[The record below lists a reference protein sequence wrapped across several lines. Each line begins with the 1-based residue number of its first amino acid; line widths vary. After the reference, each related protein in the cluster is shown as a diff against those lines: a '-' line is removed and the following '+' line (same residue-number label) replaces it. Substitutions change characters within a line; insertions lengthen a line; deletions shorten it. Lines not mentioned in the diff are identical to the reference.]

1 MRFKTIFDTYEEK
14 QGIIFKEP
22 TMTIQSEKDNCDI
35 NVIMN
40 RYATCGTPLPY
51 RTDGVEPV
59 YADVSELG
67 DYMENF
73 QRCKQA
79 EEMFNALPSALR
91 KELDNNPAN
100 LIPFIQNKENESRC
114 IEYGLIN
121 KPIMEA
127 PEASVVVNSNPANPV
142 SGDASG
148 AILHSDSN
156 VIVDF
161 LTALVAVFFIA
172 NLRRGCGNSF
182 PLDVTVPTDTIRHSD
197 DGSLNLF
204 PVKGSLIQFRA

>member
-22 TMTIQSEKDNCDI
+22 SMTIQSEKDNCDI

-51 RTDGVEPV
+51 RTDGVQPV

-67 DYMENF
+67 DYMENY

-100 LIPFIQNKENESRC
+100 LLPFIQDKANESRC

-121 KPIMEA
+121 KPIAKA
-127 PEASVVVNSNPANPV
+127 PEAPVVAPSVPDSVPAVNVPDSSN
-142 SGDASG
+142 D
-148 AILHSDSN
+148 
-156 VIVDF
+156 
-161 LTALVAVFFIA
+161 
-172 NLRRGCGNSF
+172 
-182 PLDVTVPTDTIRHSD
+182 
-197 DGSLNLF
+197 
-204 PVKGSLIQFRA
+204 

>member
-22 TMTIQSEKDNCDI
+22 TMTVQSEKDNCDI

-51 RTDGVEPV
+51 RTDGVQPV

-100 LIPFIQNKENESRC
+100 LIPFIQDKKNESRC

-127 PEASVVVNSNPANPV
+127 SKAPVVVNSNPVAPV
-142 SGDASG
+142 SSEPPNPIVHTD
-148 AILHSDSN
+148 N
-156 VIVDF
+156 V
-161 LTALVAVFFIA
+161 
-172 NLRRGCGNSF
+172 S
-182 PLDVTVPTDTIRHSD
+182 
-197 DGSLNLF
+197 
-204 PVKGSLIQFRA
+204 K

>member
-1 MRFKTIFDTYEEK
+1 MRFKTIYDTYEEK

-40 RYATCGTPLPY
+40 RYATSCTPLPY
-51 RTDGVEPV
+51 RSDGLQPV

-73 QRCKQA
+73 QCCKQA

-100 LIPFIQNKENESRC
+100 LLAFIQNEKNKERC
-114 IEYGLIN
+114 YEYGLLN
-121 KPIMEA
+121 RPVVEA
-127 PEASVVVNSNPANPV
+127 PQAPVVAPSVSVSVPVANVPDSSNN
-142 SGDASG
+142 
-148 AILHSDSN
+148 
-156 VIVDF
+156 
-161 LTALVAVFFIA
+161 
-172 NLRRGCGNSF
+172 
-182 PLDVTVPTDTIRHSD
+182 
-197 DGSLNLF
+197 
-204 PVKGSLIQFRA
+204 K

>member
-1 MRFKTIFDTYEEK
+1 MRFKTIFDTYQEK
-14 QGIIFKEP
+14 KGIEFVEP

-51 RTDGVEPV
+51 RTDGVQPV

-67 DYMENF
+67 DYMENY

-79 EEMFNALPSALR
+79 EEMFNSLPSALR

-100 LIPFIQNKENESRC
+100 LLPFIQDKNNESRC

-121 KPIMEA
+121 KPIVEA
-127 PEASVVVNSNPANPV
+127 PKTPVIVNPDSVNPV
-142 SGDASG
+142 PNSSPGFV
-148 AILHSDSN
+148 LHTDSD
-156 VIVDF
+156 
-161 LTALVAVFFIA
+161 
-172 NLRRGCGNSF
+172 
-182 PLDVTVPTDTIRHSD
+182 
-197 DGSLNLF
+197 
-204 PVKGSLIQFRA
+204 VK

>member
-51 RTDGVEPV
+51 RTDGVQPV

-67 DYMENF
+67 DYMENY

-100 LIPFIQNKENESRC
+100 LIPFIQNEKNKERC
-114 IEYGLIN
+114 YEYGLLN
-121 KPIMEA
+121 KPAVEA
-127 PEASVVVNSNPANPV
+127 PQTTVVAPSVPDSVPP
-142 SGDASG
+142 ASG
-148 AILHSDSN
+148 PNSSSN
-156 VIVDF
+156 
-161 LTALVAVFFIA
+161 
-172 NLRRGCGNSF
+172 
-182 PLDVTVPTDTIRHSD
+182 
-197 DGSLNLF
+197 
-204 PVKGSLIQFRA
+204 Q

>member
-1 MRFKTIFDTYEEK
+1 MRFKTIFDTYQEK

-51 RTDGVEPV
+51 RTDGVQPV

-67 DYMENF
+67 DYMENY

-79 EEMFNALPSALR
+79 EEMFNSLPSALR

-100 LIPFIQNKENESRC
+100 LLPFIQNKENESRC

-121 KPIMEA
+121 KPIVEA
-127 PEASVVVNSNPANPV
+127 PQTPVVVNPNPANPV
-142 SGDASG
+142 SSG
-148 AILHSDSN
+148 SPGSVVHTDSD
-156 VIVDF
+156 
-161 LTALVAVFFIA
+161 
-172 NLRRGCGNSF
+172 
-182 PLDVTVPTDTIRHSD
+182 
-197 DGSLNLF
+197 
-204 PVKGSLIQFRA
+204 VK

>member
-22 TMTIQSEKDNCDI
+22 TMTVQSEKDNCDI

-51 RTDGVEPV
+51 RTDGVQPV

-67 DYMENF
+67 DYMENY

-79 EEMFNALPSALR
+79 EEMFNSLPSALR

-100 LIPFIQNKENESRC
+100 LIPFIQDEKNKERC
-114 IEYGLIN
+114 YEYGLLN
-121 KPIMEA
+121 RPVVEA
-127 PEASVVVNSNPANPV
+127 PQVTVVAPSVPASVPAVDVPDSSNN
-142 SGDASG
+142 
-148 AILHSDSN
+148 
-156 VIVDF
+156 
-161 LTALVAVFFIA
+161 
-172 NLRRGCGNSF
+172 
-182 PLDVTVPTDTIRHSD
+182 
-197 DGSLNLF
+197 
-204 PVKGSLIQFRA
+204 

>member
-1 MRFKTIFDTYEEK
+1 MRFKTIFDTYQEK
-14 QGIIFKEP
+14 EGIIFKEP
-22 TMTIQSEKDNCDI
+22 TMTVQSEKDNCDI

-51 RTDGVEPV
+51 RSDGVQPV

-67 DYMENF
+67 DYMENY

-100 LIPFIQNKENESRC
+100 LLPFIQNKENESRC

-121 KPIMEA
+121 KPVVEA
-127 PEASVVVNSNPANPV
+127 PQAPVVVNPDST
-142 SGDASG
+142 
-148 AILHSDSN
+148 HS
-156 VIVDF
+156 
-161 LTALVAVFFIA
+161 
-172 NLRRGCGNSF
+172 
-182 PLDVTVPTDTIRHSD
+182 VP
-197 DGSLNLF
+197 DGSPGTVLHTDS
-204 PVKGSLIQFRA
+204 VA

>member
-1 MRFKTIFDTYEEK
+1 MRFKTIYDTYEEK

-127 PEASVVVNSNPANPV
+127 PEAPVVVNSNPVNPV

-156 VIVDF
+156 V
-161 LTALVAVFFIA
+161 
-172 NLRRGCGNSF
+172 
-182 PLDVTVPTDTIRHSD
+182 
-197 DGSLNLF
+197 
-204 PVKGSLIQFRA
+204 K

>member
-14 QGIIFKEP
+14 PGIIFKEP
-22 TMTIQSEKDNCDI
+22 TMTVQSEKDNCDI

-51 RTDGVEPV
+51 RTDGVQPV

-67 DYMENF
+67 DYMENY

-100 LIPFIQNKENESRC
+100 LLPFIQNKENESRC

-121 KPIMEA
+121 KPTTEA
-127 PEASVVVNSNPANPV
+127 PQAPIVAPSVPDSVPVVNVPDSSNN
-142 SGDASG
+142 
-148 AILHSDSN
+148 
-156 VIVDF
+156 
-161 LTALVAVFFIA
+161 
-172 NLRRGCGNSF
+172 
-182 PLDVTVPTDTIRHSD
+182 
-197 DGSLNLF
+197 
-204 PVKGSLIQFRA
+204 

>member
-22 TMTIQSEKDNCDI
+22 AMTVQSEKDNCDI

-51 RTDGVEPV
+51 RTDGVQPV

-79 EEMFNALPSALR
+79 EEMFNNLPSALR

-100 LIPFIQNKENESRC
+100 LLPFIQDDKNKERC
-114 IEYGLIN
+114 YEYGLLN
-121 KPIMEA
+121 KPVVEA
-127 PEASVVVNSNPANPV
+127 PKAPVIAPSVPDSVPAVDVPD
-142 SGDASG
+142 S
-148 AILHSDSN
+148 SDN
-156 VIVDF
+156 
-161 LTALVAVFFIA
+161 
-172 NLRRGCGNSF
+172 
-182 PLDVTVPTDTIRHSD
+182 
-197 DGSLNLF
+197 
-204 PVKGSLIQFRA
+204 

>member
-40 RYATCGTPLPY
+40 RYATCGTPLPV
-51 RTDGVEPV
+51 RQDMQPV

-100 LIPFIQNKENESRC
+100 LLPFIQNKNNESRC

-121 KPIMEA
+121 KPIVEA
-127 PEASVVVNSNPANPV
+127 PQTPVVIDSNPANPV
-142 SGDASG
+142 SNGSPDSVVYTGSDAE
-148 AILHSDSN
+148 
-156 VIVDF
+156 
-161 LTALVAVFFIA
+161 
-172 NLRRGCGNSF
+172 
-182 PLDVTVPTDTIRHSD
+182 
-197 DGSLNLF
+197 
-204 PVKGSLIQFRA
+204 

>member
-1 MRFKTIFDTYEEK
+1 MRFKTIFDTYQEK

-51 RTDGVEPV
+51 RTDGVQPV

-67 DYMENF
+67 DYMENY

-100 LIPFIQNKENESRC
+100 LLPFIQDKANESRC

-121 KPIMEA
+121 KPIAEVVQA
-127 PEASVVVNSNPANPV
+127 PVVAPSVPDSVPVVNV
-142 SGDASG
+142 
-148 AILHSDSN
+148 SDSSN
-156 VIVDF
+156 
-161 LTALVAVFFIA
+161 
-172 NLRRGCGNSF
+172 N
-182 PLDVTVPTDTIRHSD
+182 
-197 DGSLNLF
+197 
-204 PVKGSLIQFRA
+204 

>member
-51 RTDGVEPV
+51 RTDGVQPV

-79 EEMFNALPSALR
+79 EEMFNNLPSALR

-100 LIPFIQNKENESRC
+100 LLPFIQDEKNKERC
-114 IEYGLIN
+114 YEYGLLN
-121 KPIMEA
+121 KPIVEALEA
-127 PEASVVVNSNPANPV
+127 PVVAPSVPDSVPVVDVPDSSNN
-142 SGDASG
+142 
-148 AILHSDSN
+148 
-156 VIVDF
+156 
-161 LTALVAVFFIA
+161 
-172 NLRRGCGNSF
+172 
-182 PLDVTVPTDTIRHSD
+182 
-197 DGSLNLF
+197 
-204 PVKGSLIQFRA
+204 

>member
-1 MRFKTIFDTYEEK
+1 MRFKTIYDTYEEK

-22 TMTIQSEKDNCDI
+22 TMTVQSEKDNCDI

-51 RTDGVEPV
+51 RTDGLQPV

-79 EEMFNALPSALR
+79 EELFNALPSALR

-100 LIPFIQNKENESRC
+100 LLAFIQDEANKERC
-114 IEYGLIN
+114 VEYGLLN
-121 KPIMEA
+121 KPVV
-127 PEASVVVNSNPANPV
+127 EASQTAPV
-142 SGDASG
+142 APSVPDSVSPASG
-148 AILHSDSN
+148 SN
-156 VIVDF
+156 SS
-161 LTALVAVFFIA
+161 
-172 NLRRGCGNSF
+172 NN
-182 PLDVTVPTDTIRHSD
+182 
-197 DGSLNLF
+197 
-204 PVKGSLIQFRA
+204 

>member
-100 LIPFIQNKENESRC
+100 LISFIQDKKNESRC

-127 PEASVVVNSNPANPV
+127 SKAPVVVNPNPVAPV
-142 SGDASG
+142 SGEP
-148 AILHSDSN
+148 SN
-156 VIVDF
+156 PIVH
-161 LTALVAVFFIA
+161 
-172 NLRRGCGNSF
+172 
-182 PLDVTVPTDTIRHSD
+182 TDNVS
-197 DGSLNLF
+197 
-204 PVKGSLIQFRA
+204 K

>member
-51 RTDGVEPV
+51 RTDGVQPV

-127 PEASVVVNSNPANPV
+127 PEAPVVVNSNLANPV

-156 VIVDF
+156 V
-161 LTALVAVFFIA
+161 
-172 NLRRGCGNSF
+172 
-182 PLDVTVPTDTIRHSD
+182 
-197 DGSLNLF
+197 
-204 PVKGSLIQFRA
+204 K

>member
-14 QGIIFKEP
+14 QGIVFKEP

-35 NVIMN
+35 NVIMS

-67 DYMENF
+67 DYMENY

-79 EEMFNALPSALR
+79 EEMFNSLPSALR

-100 LIPFIQNKENESRC
+100 LLPFIQDEKNKERC
-114 IEYGLIN
+114 YEYGLLN
-121 KPIMEA
+121 KPVVEVPQTTPVA
-127 PEASVVVNSNPANPV
+127 PSVPSGNSPV
-142 SGDASG
+142 AG
-148 AILHSDSN
+148 SDSSN
-156 VIVDF
+156 
-161 LTALVAVFFIA
+161 
-172 NLRRGCGNSF
+172 N
-182 PLDVTVPTDTIRHSD
+182 
-197 DGSLNLF
+197 
-204 PVKGSLIQFRA
+204 

>member
-1 MRFKTIFDTYEEK
+1 
-14 QGIIFKEP
+14 
-22 TMTIQSEKDNCDI
+22 MTIQSEKDNCDI

-51 RTDGVEPV
+51 RADGVEPV

-100 LIPFIQNKENESRC
+100 LIPFIRDEKNKERC
-114 IEYGLIN
+114 YEYGLLN

-127 PEASVVVNSNPANPV
+127 PKAPVVVNPNPV
-142 SGDASG
+142 APVLSEPPNSIVHTD
-148 AILHSDSN
+148 N
-156 VIVDF
+156 V
-161 LTALVAVFFIA
+161 
-172 NLRRGCGNSF
+172 S
-182 PLDVTVPTDTIRHSD
+182 
-197 DGSLNLF
+197 
-204 PVKGSLIQFRA
+204 K

>member
-1 MRFKTIFDTYEEK
+1 MRFKTIFDTYQEK
-14 QGIIFKEP
+14 KGIEFVEP

-51 RTDGVEPV
+51 RADGVQPV

-67 DYMENF
+67 DYMENY

-100 LIPFIQNKENESRC
+100 LLPFIQNEANRERC
-114 IEYGLIN
+114 VEYGLIN
-121 KPIMEA
+121 KPVVEA
-127 PEASVVVNSNPANPV
+127 PKAPVVVNPDSVPV
-142 SGDASG
+142 VPSSPPTNNV
-148 AILHSDSN
+148 HPDS
-156 VIVDF
+156 
-161 LTALVAVFFIA
+161 
-172 NLRRGCGNSF
+172 
-182 PLDVTVPTDTIRHSD
+182 LDV
-197 DGSLNLF
+197 
-204 PVKGSLIQFRA
+204 K

>member
-127 PEASVVVNSNPANPV
+127 PEAPVVVNSNPANPV
-142 SGDASG
+142 SCDASG

-156 VIVDF
+156 V
-161 LTALVAVFFIA
+161 
-172 NLRRGCGNSF
+172 
-182 PLDVTVPTDTIRHSD
+182 
-197 DGSLNLF
+197 
-204 PVKGSLIQFRA
+204 K

>member
-22 TMTIQSEKDNCDI
+22 TMTVQSEKDNCDI

-51 RTDGVEPV
+51 RTDGVQPV

-67 DYMENF
+67 DYMENY

-79 EEMFNALPSALR
+79 EEMFNNLPSALR

-100 LIPFIQNKENESRC
+100 LLPFIQDVKNKERC
-114 IEYGLIN
+114 YEYGLLN
-121 KPIMEA
+121 KPSVEA
-127 PEASVVVNSNPANPV
+127 PQTTVVAPSVPDSVPP
-142 SGDASG
+142 ASG
-148 AILHSDSN
+148 PDSSSD
-156 VIVDF
+156 
-161 LTALVAVFFIA
+161 
-172 NLRRGCGNSF
+172 
-182 PLDVTVPTDTIRHSD
+182 
-197 DGSLNLF
+197 
-204 PVKGSLIQFRA
+204 Q

>member
-1 MRFKTIFDTYEEK
+1 MRFKTIFDTYQEK
-14 QGIIFKEP
+14 EGIIFKEP

-51 RTDGVEPV
+51 RADGVQPV

-67 DYMENF
+67 DYMENY

-100 LIPFIQNKENESRC
+100 LLAFIQNEANRERC
-114 IEYGLIN
+114 VEYGLIN
-121 KPIMEA
+121 KPAVEA
-127 PEASVVVNSNPANPV
+127 PQAPVVAPSVPDSVPATPDSVPSSNE
-142 SGDASG
+142 
-148 AILHSDSN
+148 
-156 VIVDF
+156 
-161 LTALVAVFFIA
+161 
-172 NLRRGCGNSF
+172 
-182 PLDVTVPTDTIRHSD
+182 
-197 DGSLNLF
+197 
-204 PVKGSLIQFRA
+204 

>member
-1 MRFKTIFDTYEEK
+1 MRFKTIYDTYEEK

-22 TMTIQSEKDNCDI
+22 TMTVQSEKDNCDI

-51 RTDGVEPV
+51 RTDGLQPV

-79 EEMFNALPSALR
+79 EELFNALPSALR

-100 LIPFIQNKENESRC
+100 LLAFIQDEANRERC
-114 IEYGLIN
+114 VEYGLLN
-121 KPIMEA
+121 KPVVEVSQTA
-127 PEASVVVNSNPANPV
+127 PVAPSVLDSVPP
-142 SGDASG
+142 ASG
-148 AILHSDSN
+148 SN
-156 VIVDF
+156 SS
-161 LTALVAVFFIA
+161 
-172 NLRRGCGNSF
+172 NN
-182 PLDVTVPTDTIRHSD
+182 
-197 DGSLNLF
+197 
-204 PVKGSLIQFRA
+204 

>member
-1 MRFKTIFDTYEEK
+1 MRFKTIFDTYAEK

-22 TMTIQSEKDNCDI
+22 TMTVQSEKDNCDI

-51 RTDGVEPV
+51 RTDGVQPV

-67 DYMENF
+67 DYMENY

-79 EEMFNALPSALR
+79 EEMFNSLPSALR

-100 LIPFIQNKENESRC
+100 LLPFIQDEKNKERC
-114 IEYGLIN
+114 YEYGLLN

-127 PEASVVVNSNPANPV
+127 PQTPVVAPSVPDSVPAVNVPDSSNN
-142 SGDASG
+142 
-148 AILHSDSN
+148 
-156 VIVDF
+156 
-161 LTALVAVFFIA
+161 
-172 NLRRGCGNSF
+172 
-182 PLDVTVPTDTIRHSD
+182 
-197 DGSLNLF
+197 
-204 PVKGSLIQFRA
+204 

>member
-35 NVIMN
+35 NIIMN

-51 RTDGVEPV
+51 RTDGVQPV

-79 EEMFNALPSALR
+79 EEMFNNLPSALR

-100 LIPFIQNKENESRC
+100 MLPFIQDEKNKERC
-114 IEYGLIN
+114 YKYGLLN
-121 KPIMEA
+121 KPAVEA
-127 PEASVVVNSNPANPV
+127 PQAPVVAPSVPDSVPAV
-142 SGDASG
+142 
-148 AILHSDSN
+148 
-156 VIVDF
+156 
-161 LTALVAVFFIA
+161 
-172 NLRRGCGNSF
+172 GNS
-182 PLDVTVPTDTIRHSD
+182 VPS
-197 DGSLNLF
+197 NN
-204 PVKGSLIQFRA
+204 

>member
-1 MRFKTIFDTYEEK
+1 MKFKTIYDTYQEK
-14 QGIIFKEP
+14 KGIEFVEP
-22 TMTIQSEKDNCDI
+22 TMTVQSEKDNCDI

-51 RTDGVEPV
+51 RTDGVQPV

-67 DYMENF
+67 DYMENY

-100 LIPFIQNKENESRC
+100 LLPFIQDKANESRC

-121 KPIMEA
+121 KPIAEA
-127 PEASVVVNSNPANPV
+127 PQAPVAAPSVPDSVPAVNVPDSSNN
-142 SGDASG
+142 
-148 AILHSDSN
+148 
-156 VIVDF
+156 
-161 LTALVAVFFIA
+161 
-172 NLRRGCGNSF
+172 
-182 PLDVTVPTDTIRHSD
+182 
-197 DGSLNLF
+197 
-204 PVKGSLIQFRA
+204 

>member
-79 EEMFNALPSALR
+79 EEMFNSLPSALR

-100 LIPFIQNKENESRC
+100 LIPFIQDKKNESRC

-127 PEASVVVNSNPANPV
+127 PKAPVVAPSVPV
-142 SGDASG
+142 SVPVADVP
-148 AILHSDSN
+148 DSSN
-156 VIVDF
+156 
-161 LTALVAVFFIA
+161 
-172 NLRRGCGNSF
+172 N
-182 PLDVTVPTDTIRHSD
+182 
-197 DGSLNLF
+197 
-204 PVKGSLIQFRA
+204 